1 MKHFKKN
8 PQLFAALFAVIVCAI
23 GFYANGCELNTF
35 GIAGAGVAGVGVMGV
50 VGQINNRGRI
60 INILPGIN
68 GVSVGGTALVQ
79 LDVNKRYHRISFF
92 VTEAGSA
99 IAVGSVITSVKVLVN
114 GVSVRDIIP
123 ADLLKIA
130 FSNGYIPLLGELPI
144 FFTEPFGPSNSLE
157 PDDTLSWDMA
167 GQSTF
172 QIQLGITGTTPGV
185 TGLMEFDYRRNLEP
199 GPNGQQQ
206 PFLQPVAYHS
216 FSQSIVTGVN
226 NINTIPYNFPIRRMW
241 FRGSSAGNLSA
252 LEIYNDGNKCFEG
265 LTIQTK
271 RMYTPYGIR
280 FNNTPDGT
288 PFVNATGPANLGVSA
303 LVETPAYFDLA
314 FLADP
319 DGRWWKAL
327 KVGQSLELRLTSGA
341 TQTLTTVVESM
352 PGSYAS

>member
-1 MKHFKKN
+1 M
-8 PQLFAALFAVIVCAI
+8 AVD
-23 GFYANGCELNTF
+23 
-35 GIAGAGVAGVGVMGV
+35 
-50 VGQINNRGRI
+50 NRGRL

-79 LDVNKRYHRISFF
+79 FDVNKRYHRVSFF
-92 VTEAGSA
+92 CTEAGSA

-114 GVSVRDIIP
+114 GVSVRDITP
-123 ADLLKIA
+123 AQLLKIA

-144 FFTEPFGPSNSLE
+144 FFTEPFGPSNTLE
-157 PDDTLSWDMA
+157 PSDLLSWDMY

-185 TGLMEFDYRRNLEP
+185 TGLMEFDYQRNVRPIEP
-199 GPNGQQQ
+199 GSKQMV

-216 FSQSIVTGVN
+216 FAQAVVVGVN

-241 FRGSSAGNLSA
+241 FLGSSAGNLSQ

-265 LTIQTK
+265 LTTQTK
-271 RMYTPYGIR
+271 RMYTPYGFR
-280 FNNTPDGT
+280 FNNTPDAI

-314 FLADP
+314 YIADP
-319 DGRWWKAL
+319 DGRWWKSL
-327 KVGQSLELRLTSGA
+327 KIGQSLELRLTSGA
-341 TQTLTTVVESM
+341 AQTLTTVVESM